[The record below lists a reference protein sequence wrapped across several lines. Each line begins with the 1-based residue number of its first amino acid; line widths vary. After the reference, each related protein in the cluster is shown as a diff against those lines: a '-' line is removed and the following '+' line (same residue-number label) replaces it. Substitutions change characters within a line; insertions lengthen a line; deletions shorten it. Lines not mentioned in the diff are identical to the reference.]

1 MWLVVLAGCAV
12 QGDAWEGSPRVE
24 GMQASPGSNL
34 LELTGPTVVAS
45 GETHRWTVSS
55 PYLAPGVPVT
65 LGWGPAEGAGICPWP
80 RQTGGNLCLDIV
92 PANRLGVATAVP
104 DGAAGTATFDIV
116 VPSTGTGTVFLQAM
130 ARNGFA
136 SATTNTL
143 AVGVNGALPP
153 GQLAGGL
160 VGFWTFENGN
170 ADDVSGNDNHA
181 TPVGGSFVQGQV
193 GDAISLGAGEWLR
206 IDASPDFGVRNQVTV
221 AAWVRPT
228 DTTGVHGV
236 FVDAVRG
243 GGVQDFGLY
252 VWGGEVTYDVNFP
265 RNETVLQSSGAGLQ
279 PNVWT
284 HIAGV
289 YDFDDG
295 EVRFYV
301 DGAFV
306 SSTPVLEPLDDV
318 NSGDLGIGTDAGFPH
333 DFLGEL
339 DEVGVWSRAL
349 TDAEIAGLVIG
360 ARP

>member
-1 MWLVVLAGCAV
+1 
-12 QGDAWEGSPRVE
+12 
-24 GMQASPGSNL
+24 
-34 LELTGPTVVAS
+34 
-45 GETHRWTVSS
+45 
-55 PYLAPGVPVT
+55 
-65 LGWGPAEGAGICPWP
+65 
-80 RQTGGNLCLDIV
+80 
-92 PANRLGVATAVP
+92 
-104 DGAAGTATFDIV
+104 
-116 VPSTGTGTVFLQAM
+116 
-130 ARNGFA
+130 
-136 SATTNTL
+136 
-143 AVGVNGALPP
+143 
-153 GQLAGGL
+153 
-160 VGFWTFENGN
+160 
-170 ADDVSGNDNHA
+170 
-181 TPVGGSFVQGQV
+181 
-193 GDAISLGAGEWLR
+193 
-206 IDASPDFGVRNQVTV
+206 
-221 AAWVRPT
+221 
-228 DTTGVHGV
+228 
-236 FVDAVRG
+236 
-243 GGVQDFGLY
+243 VQDFGLY